1 MINKKRNC
9 RALHLIDIENQLGG
23 GKYDQRS
30 VEIYRDSYFAQVP
43 QNELDQFFLASN
55 PAMMSETAF
64 GWSKSAAKF
73 KGGKNG
79 ADDLIAEYLS
89 DLDYVKNN
97 FCHVFIAS
105 GDGRFVSIAK
115 KLIEMGVKV
124 TMVRGLG
131 RLHQDYFDLDIEVID
146 LENHWCLVA

>member
-30 VEIYRDSYFAQVP
+30 VEIYRDSYFRNVP
-43 QNELDQFFLASN
+43 QNELDQFFVASN
-55 PAMMSETAF
+55 PTMMSETAF
-64 GWSKSAAKF
+64 GWARSATKF

-89 DLDYVKNN
+89 DLEYVKKN
-97 FCHVFIAS
+97 FCQVFIAS

-115 KLIEMGVKV
+115 ALIEMGVRV

-131 RLHQDYFDLDIEVID
+131 KLHQDYLNLDIEVID
-146 LENHWCLVA
+146 LETSWCLVA